1 MSVTDV
7 TVIIESKKV
16 AELALC
22 LGGKLVEN
30 GCSLDSMT
38 MGLMSAALSDAVARF
53 GPQPA
58 AEWLRRLADDVQSM
72 AETAPQKAA
81 NHSAHIVAAI

>member
-1 MSVTDV
+1 MTVTDV

-30 GCSLDSMT
+30 GCNLDAMT

-53 GPQPA
+53 GPEPA
-58 AEWLRRLADDVQSM
+58 ADWLRRLADDVQGM
-72 AETAPQKAA
+72 AEAAPQKTVS
-81 NHSAHIVAAI
+81 HEAHAGVA